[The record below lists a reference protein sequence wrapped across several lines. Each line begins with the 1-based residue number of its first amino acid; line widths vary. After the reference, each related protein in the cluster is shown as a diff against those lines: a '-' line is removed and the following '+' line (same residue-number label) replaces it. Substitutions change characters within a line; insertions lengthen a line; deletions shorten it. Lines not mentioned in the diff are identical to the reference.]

1 MQLSPQ
7 ALRRAVA
14 HLKGADPVMAS
25 IIDRIGPCRLKVYRD
40 PHFPH
45 LVSTICYQQIA
56 GAAAAAIHGRVVA
69 LCGGTPRPAVIL
81 AKSDAE
87 LRGAGLSR
95 QKVEYLR
102 DLATRVEGGLPLHRL
117 SRMSED
123 AVIEVL
129 TSVKGIGR
137 WTAELYLMFRLGR
150 RDLLPVDDYGVR
162 KAMQRAW
169 RKRELPKPD
178 WMQRTA
184 EPWRPWR
191 TVASWYLWQS
201 IDLKDA

>member
-69 LCGGTPRPAVIL
+69 LCGGAPRPAVIL
-81 AKSDAE
+81 GKTDAE
-87 LRGAGLSR
+87 LRAAGLSR
-95 QKVEYLR
+95 QKVAYLR
-102 DLATRVEGGLPLHRL
+102 DLSAKVEGGLPLHRL
-117 SRMSED
+117 SSLSEEE
-123 AVIEVL
+123 VIEVL

-178 WMQRTA
+178 WMRRTA

-201 IDLKDA
+201 IDEKEA